1 MGWSQEPEPARLL
14 CRPAASTHQLL
25 KRPRTP
31 GGTNGTNKLDRFVV
45 FRLGR
50 FATSAALGKS
60 RAFRNSDNCFSS
72 RDVCVLLTKHPGE
85 SCKKTSSYRF
95 FLKTEMD
102 PAMRL
107 AYQKYKDA
115 LEASKKSP
123 SIEQFKQSEPDKYW
137 EIRTYL
143 DINELICIG
152 VNEKVF
158 HQRVCYGFWY
168 NILRFSVT
176 DGREVIEHARG
187 QEGDERT
194 YDEILNVSTRWLG
207 TRRPWQ
213 LWRSRRSREKNAA
226 R

>member
-1 MGWSQEPEPARLL
+1 MGLISSTGLWCFDWADSPHLQRLAKVAPLGTAIIALAAAMFAFYSLSTQVRVARK
-14 CRPAASTHQLL
+14 RAAI
-25 KRPRTP
+25 
-31 GGTNGTNKLDRFVV
+31 D
-45 FRLGR
+45 
-50 FATSAALGKS
+50 
-60 RAFRNSDNCFSS
+60 
-72 RDVCVLLTKHPGE
+72 
-85 SCKKTSSYRF
+85 F